1 MRIGGGRVA
10 GTTLTLSI
18 VGAPPVEAAPSDPR
32 WRGYDAEVT
41 ESDREVQVLVREQL
55 PDVDFPP
62 GQGKSRMGHF
72 ILLPVNLAR
81 PLADRLV
88 IDLGNALPVPVLHGL
103 HTANPATD
111 WTLRSEH
118 GGSTWVQQF
127 TGPAGHLV
135 VAQGP
140 PAIGTVSQPDFY
152 EQTGVATV
160 RGVSAEWGSG
170 PGETSLR
177 WVENVQGLQVMSSNL
192 DVEGLVDIANSLTLA
207 E

>member
-18 VGAPPVEAAPSDPR
+18 VGAPPVEAGPSDPR

-41 ESDREVQVLVREQL
+41 ESDREVHVLVREQL

-62 GQGKSRMGHF
+62 GQGMSLRGWS

-103 HTANPATD
+103 LTANPATG

-135 VAQGP
+135 VAQGL

-170 PGETSLR
+170 PGETSLH
-177 WVENVQGLQVMSSNL
+177 WVENGQGLQVMSSNL

>member
-55 PDVDFPP
+55 PDVHFPP
-62 GQGKSRMGHF
+62 GQGMSRMGHF

-88 IDLGNALPVPVLHGL
+88 IDLGNALPVPVVHGL
-103 HTANPATD
+103 LTANSATD

-127 TGPAGHLV
+127 TGPAGDLV
-135 VAQGP
+135 VTQGP
-140 PAIGTVSQPDFY
+140 STSPIASPWPSDRPSSCRQ
-152 EQTGVATV
+152 
-160 RGVSAEWGSG
+160 G
-170 PGETSLR
+170 PGRRASAYASFL
-177 WVENVQGLQVMSSNL
+177 GLGHGIPSC
-192 DVEGLVDIANSLTLA
+192 
-207 E
+207 